1 MIWTISVL
9 LILEFFVL
17 MWVLDEAKIK
27 TICGRLAL
35 WLRASGYRADRRERR
50 YLYITMRQSG
60 VLNEGE
66 VRG

>member
-1 MIWTISVL
+1 
-9 LILEFFVL
+9 

-50 YLYITMRQSG
+50 QLYIKMRQSG

-66 VRG
+66 VRE